1 MVKPSA
7 LAAVDFVALGNQ
19 VKHSLEL
26 QVFILA
32 CMSHRSVLEILPSLG
47 LDSLALQ
54 FPSGSGSSEDSDS
67 GSGSGSGSDSNSFLR
82 LNSILR
88 SDSRAFSDRTRDC
101 QMLFVRLFSPHSFQK
116 KLSSD

>member
-1 MVKPSA
+1 
-7 LAAVDFVALGNQ
+7 
-19 VKHSLEL
+19 
-26 QVFILA
+26 
-32 CMSHRSVLEILPSLG
+32 MSHRSVLEILPSLG

-67 GSGSGSGSDSNSFLR
+67 GSGSGSGSGSDSNSFLR
-82 LNSILR
+82 LSSISR
-88 SDSRAFSDRTRDC
+88 SDSRAFSDRMRDC